1 MASSMTDDDK
11 KLEKEFL
18 SKRPPLAYA
27 KLQGKINDTEPFEV
41 VLTQLPVELGRGA
54 PNDQQE
60 GRINLGDQ
68 KSVSRAHARINWNA
82 DKSCFEMECLGKNG
96 MYAAG
101 RLIPKDTTVP
111 LTPKLPIKIG
121 ASRFYF
127 LPAVKSPCGVLS
139 GLKLIQK
146 GFEKATQPSAST
158 LGLTVEET
166 LDSIFKC
173 FRDIEYEVGGRA
185 NLAAL
190 IKGYFENSPT
200 NFKRV
205 SISAAGEPRYT
216 IIKPDVDEKK
226 RSGTAAPVDAKKKAK
241 TTDEPSDAKGTTSAD
256 GNLAVQN
263 ELVDAPVNVDKP

>member
-1 MASSMTDDDK
+1 MEREPAMASMTDDDK

-101 RLIPKDTTVP
+101 TRAWSVCTTCDEWIGRLIPKDTTVP

-139 GLKLIQK
+139 GVKLIQK
-146 GFEKATQPSAST
+146 GFEKAAQPSAST

-166 LDSIFKC
+166 LDSIFKW
-173 FRDIEYEVGGRA
+173 
-185 NLAAL
+185 
-190 IKGYFENSPT
+190 
-200 NFKRV
+200 
-205 SISAAGEPRYT
+205 YT